1 MGKRRRKLLRRKY
14 QALPWNVYNK
24 LHPKTTTDN
33 SVMIQKAKEEAE
45 VFLTEEEVDLFAEML
60 ENQFGHLLN
69 KPEPQVVEE
78 LVEIEKEIISLFENS
93 VIEPE
98 QAVAPMPNLK
108 SLLKRELL
116 ALAKEKNLQD
126 ISSKNTKAQ
135 IIAAIQSAN

>member
-1 MGKRRRKLLRRKY
+1 
-14 QALPWNVYNK
+14 
-24 LHPKTTTDN
+24 
-33 SVMIQKAKEEAE
+33 
-45 VFLTEEEVDLFAEML
+45 LTEEEVDLFAEML

>member
-1 MGKRRRKLLRRKY
+1 
-14 QALPWNVYNK
+14 
-24 LHPKTTTDN
+24 
-33 SVMIQKAKEEAE
+33 MIQKAKEEAE
-45 VFLTEEEVDLFAEML
+45 IFLTEEEVDLFAEML
-60 ENQFGHLLN
+60 ETQFGHFLN

-78 LVEIEKEIISLFENS
+78 PFEVEKEIINLFENS

-98 QAVAPMPNLK
+98 PIVAPKINLK

-116 ALAKEKNLQD
+116 AIAKEKNLQD